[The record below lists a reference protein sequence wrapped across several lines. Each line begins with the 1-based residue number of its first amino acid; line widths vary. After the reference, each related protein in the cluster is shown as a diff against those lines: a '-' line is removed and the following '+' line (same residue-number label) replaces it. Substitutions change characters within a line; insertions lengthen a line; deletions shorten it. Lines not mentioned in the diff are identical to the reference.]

1 MKGEVGRPA
10 FYELDEFNSLA
21 NVIEMAGGF
30 TSQAFT
36 KEIRLL
42 RKDKFGNKLLRILPF
57 DLNKDFELINGDTIE
72 VGSDTQFVKTAIELS
87 GEVDRA
93 GEYEWN
99 VDTKLSDIITN
110 KWIFKDNAD
119 LNYAI
124 IRRLIVGGPVEI
136 ISFSPQKLIEGNFDS
151 LFFRR

>member
-1 MKGEVGRPA
+1 
-10 FYELDEFNSLA
+10 
-21 NVIEMAGGF
+21 MAGGF

-87 GEVDRA
+87 GEVDRT

-99 VDTKLSDIITN
+99 VDTKLSDVITN

-119 LNYAI
+119 LNYA
-124 IRRLIVGGPVEI
+124 LISV
-136 ISFSPQKLIEGNFDS
+136 
-151 LFFRR
+151 